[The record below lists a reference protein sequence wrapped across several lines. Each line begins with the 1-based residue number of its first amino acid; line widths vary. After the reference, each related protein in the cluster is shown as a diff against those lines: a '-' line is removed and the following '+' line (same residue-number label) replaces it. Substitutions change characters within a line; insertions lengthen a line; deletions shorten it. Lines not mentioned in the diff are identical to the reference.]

1 MLTVNTNVTS
11 LGAQR
16 TLNNS
21 TSSLSS
27 SLQRL
32 SSGLRINGA
41 KDDAAGLSI
50 ASRMT
55 AQIRGVGQAI
65 RNANDGISV
74 AQTAEG
80 GLNQVGDMLQRM
92 RELAVQSAN
101 GSNSSGDRKT
111 IQNEIS
117 QLYQEIDRISG
128 ATEFN
133 GQKLFSGSDALND
146 KSFQIGANANQTI
159 SYKIG
164 EVSTKTLGLNSSV
177 ADGQTYSG
185 RVSGNA
191 PLAGNTELVI
201 NGKAVTM
208 AATDIT
214 ATLQE
219 VAINNASSVTGVS
232 ADAFN
237 NVQGSSATVSATKL
251 VTGLTING
259 TTVDSSS
266 SLEQLAENINKQVG
280 GITASIGDKGNLV
293 LANDTG
299 ANIVVGGTVA
309 NSGLTAGTF
318 NGMLAFK
325 SADGSDIKFA
335 TGSGVASSALAKF
348 GLNASTG
355 NGSVQTAGNV
365 PAAAASQA
373 LAITALG
380 PAAKYDPSALNTDI
394 VKINGVT
401 VGATAGNSAADG
413 AAAINAI
420 KGQTG
425 VSAAAKTI
433 AALDLDFSVKDA
445 ATKITINGTTVN
457 LDTTGPQADVAKVVT
472 AINAAGIQGVVA
484 EADTKTG
491 KLVLRSESGSDILIS
506 DGDGLGANGKGFLK
520 NVYDDPSGTNTQAI
534 AANQSV
540 GVRGKIALTADN
552 GGSIRIDGDGS
563 SSGGTGLAKFG
574 LVAQNGNDNVVGG
587 GLNVLTVASANKAME
602 AIDKAINKVNEKRS
616 ELGAVQNRFS
626 NTISNLQISSENL
639 SASRSR
645 IQDADFAAETAALSR
660 NQILQQAGTA
670 MLAQANQLPQQVMQL
685 LR

>member
-32 SSGLRINGA
+32 SSGLRINSA

-80 GLNQVGDMLQRM
+80 GLTQVGDMLQRM

-101 GSNSSGDRKT
+101 GSNSAGDRKT

-117 QLYQEIDRISG
+117 QLYEEIDRISG

-133 GQKLFSGSDALND
+133 GQKLFSGNDALND
-146 KSFQIGANANQTI
+146 KSFQIGANSNQTI

-164 EVSTKTLGLNSSV
+164 EISTKTLGLNSSV
-177 ADGQTYSG
+177 ADGQAYSG
-185 RVSGNA
+185 RVGTLA
-191 PLAGNTELVI
+191 PNDGDLVI
-201 NGKAVTM
+201 NGKAVDF
-208 AATDIT
+208 AAAGADNTI
-214 ATLQE
+214 AKVE
-219 VAINNASSVTGVS
+219 AAINASSSVTGVS
-232 ADAFN
+232 VDAFN
-237 NVQGSSATVSATKL
+237 KLEGTSATVSSSKL
-251 VTGLTING
+251 VSGLTIKVG
-259 TTVDSSS
+259 AGAAVTIDDSS

-280 GITASIGDKGNLV
+280 GVTATIGDKGNLV
-293 LANDTG
+293 LSNDTG
-299 ANIVVGGTVA
+299 DTIDVGGTTA
-309 NSGLTAGTF
+309 NSGLSAGSFT
-318 NGMLAFK
+318 GMLAFK
-325 SADGSDIKFA
+325 SADGADINFS
-335 TGSGVASSALAKF
+335 TSSGTPASQLNQF
-348 GLNASTG
+348 GLNASSG
-355 NGSVQTAGNV
+355 NGSVSSSG
-365 PAAAASQA
+365 S
-373 LAITALG
+373 ITAAVG
-380 PAAKYDPSALNTDI
+380 QAATITAMNAAGVYDPTTNTTDV
-394 VKINGVT
+394 VKINGVA
-401 VGATAGNSAADG
+401 VGKASSQSAADG

-425 VSAAAKTI
+425 VSAAAKTE
-433 AALDLDFSVKDA
+433 AAFDLDFANVAGD
-445 ATKITINGTTVN
+445 ITINGTTIT
-457 LDTTGPQADVAKVVT
+457 LTAADSDVAKVVT
-472 AINAAGIQGVVA
+472 AINASGIQGVVA
-484 EADTKTG
+484 EADTTTG
-491 KLVLRSESGSDILIS
+491 RLVLRSDTGADILMTNGAV
-506 DGDGLGANGKGFLK
+506 DGTGGTGFVTK
-520 NVYDDPSGTNTQAI
+520 AYDSAAGTNATAV
-534 AANQSV
+534 AATGSV
-540 GVRGKIALTADN
+540 GIRGKITLTADD
-552 GGSIRIDGDGS
+552 GGSVRVDGDGS
-563 SSGGTGLAKFG
+563 ATGGTGLAKFG
-574 LVAQNGNDNVVGG
+574 LVAQNGDDNVVGG
-587 GLNVLTVASANKAME
+587 GLNVMTVASANKAME